1 MLSWTVKR
9 SFSSSWNILGAFPT
23 LKSVVIYHVLI
34 NRSKRHT
41 SWLNSIYPPQMYLL
55 MVELTLQQKHSGQ
68 LHKNGKQL
76 IQEIH
81 SCFKSMEIQTLC
93 IWPTSEQLI
102 ILVLSLQ
109 QMLHLDMLVAQDNKM
124 KMIMS
129 STNCMYLC

>member
-34 NRSKRHT
+34 NRSKRHII
-41 SWLNSIYPPQMYLL
+41 WLNFIYLRQMSPLMEELILL
-55 MVELTLQQKHSGQ
+55 QKLLVQ
-68 LHKNGKQL
+68 LHKNGKLL

-81 SCFKSMEIQTLC
+81 FSFKFMEIQTLC

-109 QMLHLDMLVAQDNKM
+109 QMLHLDMLVVQDNRM